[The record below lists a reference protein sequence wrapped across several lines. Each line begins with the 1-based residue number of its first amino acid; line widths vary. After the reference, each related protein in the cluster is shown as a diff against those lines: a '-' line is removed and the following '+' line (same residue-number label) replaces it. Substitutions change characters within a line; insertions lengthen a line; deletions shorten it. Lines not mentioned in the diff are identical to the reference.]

1 MKQAF
6 AFVSYGMGGAA
17 LDPAGGEV
25 ALVAKIKALG
35 VDVGASPYLYTDTQT
50 IADAILATPAGSVII
65 LGGDSLGA
73 NNAPFIATSIRTKRG
88 IDYLFGFQPSLWG
101 LHSTVP
107 KSVVEC
113 LCIYNPNWLETFGLG
128 DYPWPL
134 EAGNTRTKPA
144 GGRDSIYIPNRDSHP
159 GDNDVAMQDIIV
171 ADIKGII
178 A

>member
-113 LCIYNPNWLETFGLG
+113 LCIYNSNWLETFGLG
-128 DYPWPL
+128 DYPWRATVTASLKSQIASVQASPKAQVTVSDPKL
-134 EAGNTRTKPA
+134 AAG
-144 GGRDSIYIPNRDSHP
+144 IPGVQVGP
-159 GDNDVAMQDIIV
+159 VT
-171 ADIKGII
+171 
-178 A
+178 